1 VTDNGC
7 EPTFESFFFL
17 TPHWSHCG
25 GLQQINIKMVL
36 NSILVISPGN
46 NGDEDKTPTLP
57 NRLHILTIVI
67 NGRLAYPLAFEL
79 QTLLAPALS

>member
-1 VTDNGC
+1 
-7 EPTFESFFFL
+7 
-17 TPHWSHCG
+17 
-25 GLQQINIKMVL
+25 MVL